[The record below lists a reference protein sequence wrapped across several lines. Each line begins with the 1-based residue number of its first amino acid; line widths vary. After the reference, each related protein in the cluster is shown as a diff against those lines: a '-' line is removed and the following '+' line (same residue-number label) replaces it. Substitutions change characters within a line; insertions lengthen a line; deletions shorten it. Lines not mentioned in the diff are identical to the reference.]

1 MSGAYATNSPTRSPS
16 IASLRR
22 NRSYSQLAIG
32 APEIAPRPLA
42 VDEGL
47 WQGVERSRGLK
58 RGRAGDAEDDVV
70 RHFRAEQPFRLVGRA
85 QPTQAPSSRAGR
97 RADARPARARIAAA
111 TCAARAAG
119 LAIPGRAATAA
130 SIAWEAA
137 HWASRAGCA
146 RRAAS
151 AAGVGTGIGQPVR
164 CASTASSD
172 HSLTHET
179 VSSTR

>member
-32 APEIAPRPLA
+32 APEIATRPLA

-70 RHFRAEQPFRLVGRA
+70 RHFRAEQPFRLVGQA
-85 QPTQAPSSRAGR
+85 QPRGALCSRPDR
-97 RADARPARARIAAA
+97 RRDVRGEGSRPGDPR
-111 TCAARAAG
+111 T
-119 LAIPGRAATAA
+119 
-130 SIAWEAA
+130 
-137 HWASRAGCA
+137 
-146 RRAAS
+146 
-151 AAGVGTGIGQPVR
+151 
-164 CASTASSD
+164 
-172 HSLTHET
+172 
-179 VSSTR
+179 